1 MIQPAHQE
9 PGKGKALALAIA
21 VHLLLAVALF
31 LGVQW
36 KTEQAAVEVELWS
49 PVPRQA
55 TSLPPP
61 PKEQPRPEPKPEPK
75 PEPRVEPKPEPK
87 PVVKPDIAVKKE
99 DKKPE
104 PKPTPE
110 PKPEPKHEPKKPEPK
125 PEKKPEPKKPEPPK
139 DPWGDLL
146 AQEKSS
152 RTSTE
157 SQTKASREEQ
167 LRAIAD
173 AESKAAGRKSAESTW
188 VGKIVDK
195 VRGNVVLP
203 PGIQGN
209 PEAVFEVT
217 LLPTCEVI
225 GVRLKRSSGNGAL
238 DAAIERA
245 LLKSSPLPKPD
256 DPAVFQRIL
265 EIKYRPYEQ

>member
-61 PKEQPRPEPKPEPK
+61 PPPPKEQPRPEPKPEPK
-75 PEPRVEPKPEPK
+75 PAPRVEPKPEPK

-99 DKKPE
+99 EKKPE
-104 PKPTPE
+104 PKP
-110 PKPEPKHEPKKPEPK
+110 EPKKPEPK

-139 DPWGDLL
+139 DPFKDLIEQDL
-146 AQEKSS
+146 KQVQRNTQAQT
-152 RTSTE
+152 RTS
-157 SQTKASREEQ
+157 REDQ
-167 LRAIAD
+167 LRAMAD
-173 AESKAAGRKSAESTW
+173 AEQKAAGRKSAESTW
-188 VGKIVDK
+188 VGKIVLK
-195 VRGNVVLP
+195 VRSNVMLP
-203 PGIQGN
+203 PGLQGN

-265 EIKYRPYEQ
+265 

>member
-1 MIQPAHQE
+1 MIRPAHQE
-9 PGKGKALALAIA
+9 PGKGKALAFAIA
-21 VHLLLAVALF
+21 VHLLLALALF

-61 PKEQPRPEPKPEPK
+61 PPPPKEQPRPDPKPEPK

-87 PVVKPDIAVKKE
+87 PVAQPDIAVKKE
-99 DKKPE
+99 EKKPE
-104 PKPTPE
+104 RKPPE
-110 PKPEPKHEPKKPEPK
+110 PEPKKPEPK
-125 PEKKPEPKKPEPPK
+125 PEKKPMPPK

-146 AQEKSS
+146 AQEKPS
-152 RTSTE
+152 RSSTE
-157 SQTKASREEQ
+157 SQTKVSREEQ
-167 LRAIAD
+167 LRAMAD
-173 AESKAAGRKSAESTW
+173 ADQKAAGRKSAENTW
-188 VGKIVDK
+188 VGKIVLK